1 MNKHNGTNIL
11 NMFPLELVK
20 VGRYTYGTL
29 NIKSWGTKGEEL
41 EIGDF
46 VSIGPNV
53 TFILGGNH
61 YTNTITTFPFKVKYF
76 GEKEPEA
83 LTKGK
88 IVVEDDVW
96 IGMNSLILSGV
107 RIGKG
112 AIIGAGAV
120 VAKDIPPYAIAV
132 GNPCKVVKYR
142 FDKEIQ
148 NKLRDIEL
156 KKIELLSKE
165 VIYEKLSKENIE
177 EILKKIN

>member
-1 MNKHNGTNIL
+1 M
-11 NMFPLELVK
+11 ELVK
-20 VGRYTYGTL
+20 VGKYTYGVL
-29 NIKSWGTKGEEL
+29 NVKSWGTKGEGL

-61 YTNTITTFPFKVKYF
+61 YINTITTFPFKAKYF
-76 GEKEPEA
+76 GKKEPEA

-88 IVVEDDVW
+88 IIVEDDVW

-112 AIIGAGAV
+112 AVVGAGAV

-132 GNPCKVVKYR
+132 GNPCKIVKYR

-148 NKLRDIEL
+148 
-156 KKIELLSKE
+156 
-165 VIYEKLSKENIE
+165 EKLKNIE
-177 EILKKIN
+177 YMNYAFKNEDTLYQEVTKDNLEKILEKLELDRCK